1 MKPVEVDQ
9 EFINSLVE
17 SNGWER
23 AGIVVERTQQ
33 VEEEEDSEERV
44 DERKKFKKGSKSKTR
59 PGHEDFEAHKGTKSK
74 THKGKDYMDEETEEE
89 MDALELLEAI
99 LEELSDEELL
109 EHAASMLDVFDA
121 AAEQLDLLSE
131 EEDEEEEGEVVEEEY
146 EEDIDEMSPALMR
159 AILKAQ
165 RQES

>member
-9 EFINSLVE
+9 AFINSLVE

-33 VEEEEDSEERV
+33 VEDDEDSDERLDEKLTKKAKKAGARTGGDPKAYGRKKGDKSETHPGV
-44 DERKKFKKGSKSKTR
+44 DEDTQ
-59 PGHEDFEAHKGTKSK
+59 E
-74 THKGKDYMDEETEEE
+74 EEE
-89 MDALELLEAI
+89 MNAIELLEAI

-121 AAEQLDLLSE
+121 AAEQLELLSE
-131 EEDEEEEGEVVEEEY
+131 EEDEEEGEVVEEEY
-146 EEDIDEMSPALMR
+146 EEDIDEMSPALMI

-165 RQES
+165 RQED